1 MPYAMIWNTR
11 LNVSK
16 SGATNEAEM
25 KMGIAA
31 KSLKAAVR
39 FYQLAFS
46 WLAAGT
52 CRHTPSCSA
61 YAVEALECH
70 GARRGGWLALCRLL
84 RCNPWGTA
92 GYDPVPESIR
102 PVNLRETG
110 GA

>member
-16 SGATNEAEM
+16 SGATNEAEL

-46 WLAAGT
+46 WLAPGLVGTRRVAPRMRSRHWSAMARGAGD
-52 CRHTPSCSA
+52 
-61 YAVEALECH
+61 
-70 GARRGGWLALCRLL
+70 G
-84 RCNPWGTA
+84 
-92 GYDPVPESIR
+92 
-102 PVNLRETG
+102 
-110 GA
+110 

>member
-16 SGATNEAEM
+16 SGATNEAEL

-70 GARRGGWLALCRLL
+70 GARRGVGWRSAAFCVATPGAPPVTIRCRSQFA
-84 RCNPWGTA
+84 R
-92 GYDPVPESIR
+92 
-102 PVNLRETG
+102 
-110 GA
+110 